1 MSKERKPSVL
11 VPKLG
16 RLMTLVTPN
25 TSSFAAD
32 SKGWA
37 AEGSPVTV
45 SSQGAIAAPARRA
58 DSLTFLDIPS
68 SRLFSG
74 SQSTISESAILNLTA
89 TNCSKSKVFF
99 CYEHDTRHDTSR
111 YVMISL
117 GYVVIN
123 PRYVQ
128 WNLGNKSKISESS
141 IPTETNYSKSKEFFV
156 TSCYLVM
163 LYIIM
168 VCYVMISLDE
178 SHRNA
183 RADLGRGSVSWRS
196 DPMAQSFLT
205 MAATWANAPIV
216 PVAIVEA
223 RQASRGPHG
232 LSTISQGS
240 CCCRE

>member
-1 MSKERKPSVL
+1 M
-11 VPKLG
+11 
-16 RLMTLVTPN
+16 
-25 TSSFAAD
+25 D
-32 SKGWA
+32 
-37 AEGSPVTV
+37 
-45 SSQGAIAAPARRA
+45 RR
-58 DSLTFLDIPS
+58 
-68 SRLFSG
+68 
-74 SQSTISESAILNLTA
+74 N
-89 TNCSKSKVFF
+89 KSKISAVQFQLRQLCEVKGIF
-99 CYEHDTRHDTSR
+99 CYEHDTCHDISR

-117 GYVVIN
+117 GYVGIN

-168 VCYVMISLDE
+168 LCYVMISLDE